1 MKHFITSIMVMAAV
15 LASCSSPEVSSP
27 DGRLHLQL
35 TVDEAGSIYY
45 QVDVDDSLFIAQSR
59 LGLVARDV
67 DLSSGFEIKDI
78 EHGSVDSVW
87 RQPWGENKEL
97 TDRHNSMSV
106 RLANAAGVQLTLSFK
121 LFDDGLGFRYD
132 YDVPGVD
139 SLFVMDELTQFAVA
153 GDGVSWS
160 IPANFETYE
169 LEYREMPLSSVET
182 ANTPMTFK
190 TRRGL
195 YASIHEA
202 ALTDYPEMTLRRDS
216 TTGVLT
222 ADLAPWPDGVKAR
235 YAGGR
240 CLSPWRTVQVADEAV
255 GLINSSLI
263 LNLNEPCALET
274 TDWVRPMRY
283 VGVWWGMH
291 LGIETWQDDERH
303 GATTANAKKYI
314 DFAADN
320 GIEGVVFEGWNRG
333 WESWGGR
340 QSFDFTA
347 PYDDFDMGEVVRY
360 AKERGVQLI
369 GHHETGGNV
378 PNYERQLDR
387 AYAWCD
393 SLGIRYVKTGYAGGM
408 PGGQFHHGQYGVR
421 HYRRVVET
429 AARYHV
435 SLDVH
440 EPIKDTGIRRTYPNM
455 MTREGARGMEWNAWS
470 EGNSPVHELVLP
482 FTRLLAGP
490 MDYTPGTFDILY
502 EATRN
507 DPRRRKWNDLDK
519 GNSRVNTTLVKQM
532 ANWVILYSPLQMAS
546 DLVENYEGHPAFQF
560 FRDFDA
566 DCDWSRALQ
575 GEPGDYIAVVRRAG
589 DRYFLGAST
598 NDEARTLTI
607 PLDFLAAGVTYDA
620 TIYADGD
627 DADWQTNPTSYKI
640 ERRTVTSADTLTVV
654 MAKGGGQAVT
664 FIPQD

>member
-1 MKHFITSIMVMAAV
+1 MKQLITSILFVAAV

-27 DGRLHLQL
+27 DGRLHLKL
-35 TVDEAGSIYY
+35 TVDEAGSIFY
-45 QVDVDDSLFIAQSR
+45 QVDVDGSPFIAPSR
-59 LGLVARDV
+59 LGLVASNAE
-67 DLSSGFEIKDI
+67 LASGFVIEDI
-78 EHGSVDSVW
+78 EHGAVDSVW
-87 RQPWGENKEL
+87 HQPWGENKEL

-106 RLANAAGVQLTLSFK
+106 TMANGEGVQLTLSFK

-139 SLFVMDELTQFAVA
+139 SLFVTDELTQFAIV
-153 GDGVSWS
+153 GDGMSWS
-160 IPANFETYE
+160 IPASFETYE
-169 LEYREMPLSSVET
+169 LEYREMPLSTVGD

-190 TRRGL
+190 TEGGL
-195 YASIHEA
+195 YASLHEA

-216 TTGVLT
+216 TGVLK

-235 YAGGR
+235 YAGGH

-255 GLINSSLI
+255 GLINSPLI
-263 LNLNEPCALET
+263 LNLNEPCALAT

-360 AKERGVQLI
+360 AKERGVQVI

-440 EPIKDTGIRRTYPNM
+440 EPIKDTGIRRTWPNM

-470 EGNSPVHELVLP
+470 KGNSPEHELILP

-490 MDYTPGTFDILY
+490 MDYTPGAMLSMQPEVYRSERPNSASIGTRAYQMALFVIFESGLQMMADNPTLYYRNDECSRFLTQVPQTWDETIALKAKVGEYVIVAKRKGEKWYIGGMTNNQQKERTFDI
-502 EATRN
+502 A
-507 DPRRRKWNDLDK
+507 
-519 GNSRVNTTLVKQM
+519 
-532 ANWVILYSPLQMAS
+532 
-546 DLVENYEGHPAFQF
+546 
-560 FRDFDA
+560 
-566 DCDWSRALQ
+566 
-575 GEPGDYIAVVRRAG
+575 
-589 DRYFLGAST
+589 
-598 NDEARTLTI
+598 
-607 PLDFLAAGVTYDA
+607 LDFLPEGKACKITSFEDGINANRQAMDYRKKEQTLKKGDILHVRMARNGGFAAV
-620 TIYADGD
+620 
-627 DADWQTNPTSYKI
+627 I
-640 ERRTVTSADTLTVV
+640 E
-654 MAKGGGQAVT
+654 
-664 FIPQD
+664 

>member
-1 MKHFITSIMVMAAV
+1 MVMAAV

-45 QVDVDDSLFIAQSR
+45 QVDVDDSVFIAPSR
-59 LGLVARDV
+59 LGLVARGV

-169 LEYREMPLSSVET
+169 LEYREMPLSSVAT

-190 TRRGL
+190 TQRGL

-235 YAGGR
+235 YAGGH

-291 LGIETWQDDERH
+291 LGIETWQNDERH

-340 QSFDFTA
+340 QSFDFTV

-360 AKERGVQLI
+360 AKERGVQII

-408 PGGQFHHGQYGVR
+408 PGGQTVR
-421 HYRRVVET
+421 T
-429 AARYHV
+429 A
-435 SLDVH
+435 
-440 EPIKDTGIRRTYPNM
+440 PNIK
-455 MTREGARGMEWNAWS
+455 
-470 EGNSPVHELVLP
+470 
-482 FTRLLAGP
+482 
-490 MDYTPGTFDILY
+490 
-502 EATRN
+502 
-507 DPRRRKWNDLDK
+507 
-519 GNSRVNTTLVKQM
+519 
-532 ANWVILYSPLQMAS
+532 
-546 DLVENYEGHPAFQF
+546 
-560 FRDFDA
+560 
-566 DCDWSRALQ
+566 
-575 GEPGDYIAVVRRAG
+575 
-589 DRYFLGAST
+589 
-598 NDEARTLTI
+598 
-607 PLDFLAAGVTYDA
+607 
-620 TIYADGD
+620 
-627 DADWQTNPTSYKI
+627 
-640 ERRTVTSADTLTVV
+640 
-654 MAKGGGQAVT
+654 
-664 FIPQD
+664 

>member
-1 MKHFITSIMVMAAV
+1 MVMAAV

-502 EATRN
+502 EAARN